1 MIHSLIVNSIMFK
14 KTFQISLMLSFL
26 FGGLFGLKAQ
36 DWANLKRYQTENEEI
51 GLPAKNEKRVVF
63 MGNSITEGWKKAN
76 PDFFSENSYICRG
89 ISGQTTPQMLIRF
102 RQDVVDLKP
111 KAVVILAG
119 TNDIAGNTGPS
130 TLEMIMDNLKSM
142 AEIADEN
149 DIEVILCSV
158 LPVKQYRW
166 KPEIA
171 ATQKVVDLNAM
182 IKAYCKK
189 KGFFYLDYFSAMATD
204 ENFMIPEY
212 TTDEVHV
219 TPAGYAVMEEMV
231 RKAIKKVL

>member
-1 MIHSLIVNSIMFK
+1 MNLKNRIQTILMF
-14 KTFQISLMLSFL
+14 SFL
-26 FGGLFGLKAQ
+26 FGGLLNLHAQ
-36 DWANLKRYQTENEEI
+36 DWANLKRYQTENETI
-51 GLPAKNEKRVVF
+51 NLPAKNEKRVVF
-63 MGNSITEGWKKAN
+63 MGNSITEGWRN
-76 PDFFSENSYICRG
+76 VHPEFFSENPYICRG
-89 ISGQTTPQMLIRF
+89 IGGQTTPQMLIRF
-102 RQDVVDLKP
+102 RQDVVNLKP

-149 DIEVILCSV
+149 HIKVILCSV
-158 LPVKQYRW
+158 LPVKLYKWR
-166 KPEIA
+166 PEVE

-182 IKAYCKK
+182 IKDYCKK
-189 KGFFYLDYFSAMATD
+189 KGFFYLDYFSAMATE

-219 TPAGYAVMEEMV
+219 TKEGYAVMEEMV
-231 RKAIKKVL
+231 QKAINKVL